1 MGKKSR
7 LRVIPSSSAEVAASI
22 DGDDGANLPVV
33 GGREPCPCGSGKR
46 YKACHGRRVRSGPSQ
61 LVTRPFDGLAGAQ
74 DWVAMREIVPAA
86 TATAR
91 TTAEHGARDVQVV
104 TVLPMAWPAL
114 HRADGQLL
122 LALQV
127 TDDSGDPSR
136 DVAAVLLAALDSEP
150 GTPVTS
156 GVSGGSGAV
165 RASDAVRASG
175 AGTGPRL
182 QDVLDPDVPFEV
194 TVHEGFDFW
203 LSEGQEQTAEVRASL
218 ERANDA
224 VVPTA
229 RLSSVPA
236 AYWCRIGDRRHL
248 RWVLPQPEDQLLD
261 AIARLHAAGGSSLGE
276 GSRYVG
282 AFRAHGVLVP
292 VWDLPADAEAADVEE
307 PAAALGQRLEAA
319 LAQDASLSALE
330 RRARA
335 GVVSRQVTLR

>member
-7 LRVIPSSSAEVAASI
+7 LRANPPSRAEAAASI
-22 DGDDGANLPVV
+22 DGDGGADLPVV

-46 YKACHGRRVRSGPSQ
+46 YKACHGRRVRSGPSE

-114 HRADGQLL
+114 HRADGRLL

-136 DVAAVLLAALDSEP
+136 DAAAVLLAALDSGP

-156 GVSGGSGAV
+156 GVSGKSEATRGSVVAK
-165 RASDAVRASG
+165 
-175 AGTGPRL
+175 GPRL

-224 VVPTA
+224 VVPTV

-261 AIARLHAAGGSSLGE
+261 AIARLHAAGESSPGE
-276 GSRYVG
+276 GSRFVG

-292 VWDLPADAEAADVEE
+292 VWDLPADAEAADVEQ

-319 LAQDASLSALE
+319 LAQDAPLSALE